1 MEFCVGTCA
10 KIDSVGLVKQAEDLG
25 ATHFGVGD
33 GPLLFSDPYQ
43 YLALAARETST
54 IELGTWVTNPI
65 TRIAPVTANSHAT
78 LNALAPGPHVHGHR
92 DGEQRAAFDGCPPG
106 DDQGT
111 RRLGAGVQALMR
123 GERTEFTWRGKTRE
137 VEFLDHNGYWY
148 NDSDPIKTWIA
159 AGGPRGLRLAA
170 QTADVISYCLGPKP
184 EMIQL
189 IRREIDKGVADAGR
203 PPGSVKLAGL
213 AWFYQ
218 LENGEDWQDA
228 VDNGFGS
235 GPISSCI
242 TNSGL
247 MAEHVDELGQPIV
260 DASTKAAMAYLGDPD
275 DPNPPHHLDVWSK
288 YLRGL
293 DPVAPAA
300 DHQGARRLL
309 VPLRHPRPAAGEDP
323 ADVRER
329 RRHRLGVHLQPV
341 PGRDRH
347 RQHRQLDH
355 RPALIA
361 DSTPTAAERR
371 SSDGTRPRRPPP
383 SSRCT

>member
-10 KIDSVGLVKQAEDLG
+10 KIDSVGLVKQAEDVG

-43 YLALAARETST
+43 YLALASQQTST
-54 IELGTWVTNPI
+54 INLGTWVTNPL

-78 LNALAPGPHVHGHR
+78 LNALAPGRTFMGIGTANNALRSMGSSPATIK
-92 DGEQRAAFDGCPPG
+92 DL
-106 DDQGT
+106 DQAIRVG
-111 RRLGAGVQALMR
+111 QKLMA
-123 GERTEFTWRGKTRE
+123 GERTEFTWRGRTRE

-170 QTADVISYCLGPKP
+170 QTADVICYCLGPQP

-247 MAEHVDELGQPIV
+247 MAQHVEELGQPHRRR
-260 DASTKAAMAYLGDPD
+260 L
-275 DPNPPHHLDVWSK
+275 
-288 YLRGL
+288 
-293 DPVAPAA
+293 
-300 DHQGARRLL
+300 HQGRDGL
-309 VPLRHPRPAAGEDP
+309 PR
-323 ADVRER
+323 
-329 RRHRLGVHLQPV
+329 
-341 PGRDRH
+341 
-347 RQHRQLDH
+347 
-355 RPALIA
+355 
-361 DSTPTAAERR
+361 
-371 SSDGTRPRRPPP
+371 
-383 SSRCT
+383 

>member
-25 ATHFGVGD
+25 ASHFGVGD

-54 IELGTWVTNPI
+54 IELGTWVTNPL

-78 LNALAPGPHVHGHR
+78 LNALAPGRTFMGIGTANNALRSMGSAPATIK
-92 DGEQRAAFDGCPPG
+92 DL
-106 DDQGT
+106 DQSV
-111 RRLGAGVQALMR
+111 RVSQALMR
-123 GERTEFTWRGKTRE
+123 GERAEFTWRGETRD

-170 QTADVISYCLGPKP
+170 QTADVISYCLGPQP

-189 IRREIDKGVADAGR
+189 IRREIDKGAADAGR

-247 MAEHVDELGQPIV
+247 MAQHVDELGQGIV
-260 DASTKAAMAYLGDPD
+260 DASTKAAMAYLGDPN

-293 DPVAPAA
+293 DPS
-300 DHQGARRLL
+300 
-309 VPLRHPRPAAGEDP
+309 
-323 ADVRER
+323 
-329 RRHRLGVHLQPV
+329 
-341 PGRDRH
+341 
-347 RQHRQLDH
+347 H
-355 RPALIA
+355 RPLITKELVDYWCLYGTA
-361 DSTPTAAERR
+361 DQLLEKTQLMYENGVDIVSVFISNPFRAETDINNIGNSIIARL
-371 SSDGTRPRRPPP
+371 
-383 SSRCT
+383 